1 MKDANQLV
9 TKLGLIIK
17 QQRLQRKLN
26 QAQLASLARVSL
38 NFISQIEAGKPRM
51 QFVKLLQVLNVLG
64 LQLKIE
70 VGASGLVIEEKLEDQ

>member
-9 TKLGLIIK
+9 AKLGLIIK
-17 QQRLQRKLN
+17 QQRLQRNLN
-26 QAQLASLARVSL
+26 QTQLASLARVSL

>member
-1 MKDANQLV
+1 MRDANQLV
-9 TKLGLIIK
+9 AKLGLIIK
-17 QQRLQRKLN
+17 QQRLQRNLN

>member
-1 MKDANQLV
+1 MKENQLV
-9 TKLGLIIK
+9 AKLGLIIK
-17 QQRLQRKLN
+17 QQRLQRNLN

-38 NFISQIEAGKPRM
+38 NFISQIEGGKPRM

-64 LQLKIE
+64 LQMKIE

>member
-1 MKDANQLV
+1 MRDANQLV
-9 TKLGLIIK
+9 AKLGLIIK